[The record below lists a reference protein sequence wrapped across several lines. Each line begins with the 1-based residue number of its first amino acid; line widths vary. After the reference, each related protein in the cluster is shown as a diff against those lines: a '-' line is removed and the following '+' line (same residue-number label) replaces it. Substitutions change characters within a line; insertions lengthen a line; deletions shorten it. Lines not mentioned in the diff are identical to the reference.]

1 MINFHKKTGRPV
13 SVQKGHEDVWFST
26 TGLYASA
33 NDGSARLITA
43 ATLTGNSVPV
53 GVPVEPNMLYFN
65 KTTRKHYISTDQKW
79 IEIPTAGIPGSGTG
93 GGNASNVMIADAG
106 NWYTS
111 NDVEGA
117 LAEVGERLPHL
128 LGTGLLPNYG
138 ANTYDIK
145 TGSEYLL
152 NTTATNKPS
161 SVASWMIS
169 RKSSTGDM
177 YGLAVDKN
185 GQVFSRVN
193 NSFTQL
199 ARNADLDSANNA
211 ISALNSSLAANW
223 KVKDIAAGLFT
234 TAAADAN
241 GVYTVGLNTEA
252 RNLLNGVKNGN
263 YVKKAGDTMTGSLT
277 VRSATG
283 TGIVYVRDATDTNH
297 AGLRAGDDGAGLYDY
312 KRGRNIIANYNSGST
327 YLFGYG
333 KTTSVF
339 RVEHKLNF
347 ETSRTDALGY
357 AFEMHARGVNH
368 VLYAQGKN
376 SRHLFGGN
384 NRGAYIATAGPTG
397 AKANLTFEHLGGGIL
412 PAVKFETTVLH
423 STTRITTGSGVH
435 IGSNETGSG
444 GIAGEERSGAKLH
457 LFPYSHN
464 GSKDQRRRYASIG
477 FDARQD
483 LVTIDTADRRWDLPA
498 GYANGKQ
505 ARVAAGAFIVRSSET
520 VKDVHGEFTE
530 NVLETVKKVKPYIY
544 NYKGSPEKPELGF
557 IVERGVPTLLQE
569 GKGDDRGLNSYSLVA
584 YLWKAV
590 QELTEKVEKLEEQVK
605 R

>member
-1 MINFHKKTGRPV
+1 MINFHKKTGRPA

-79 IEIPTAGIPGSGTG
+79 VEIPTAGIPGSGIG

-117 LAEVGERLPHL
+117 LSEIGDRLPHL

-161 SVASWMIS
+161 SATSWMIS

-199 ARNADLDSANNA
+199 ARKADLDTTNNV

-223 KVKDIAAGLFT
+223 KVKDIRAGLFT
-234 TAAADAN
+234 TVAAGSN

-252 RNLLNGVKNGN
+252 QNLLNGVKNGN
-263 YVKKAGDTMTGSLT
+263 YIRKSGDTTTGNLT
-277 VRSATG
+277 VRSNG
-283 TGIVYVRDATDTNH
+283 TGVLFVRDATDTNYT
-297 AGLRAGDDGAGLYDY
+297 GLRAGDNGSGLYDY

-327 YLFGYG
+327 YVCGYG
-333 KTTSVF
+333 KTTSRF
-339 RVEHKLNF
+339 MVEHKLNF
-347 ETSRTDALGY
+347 ETKRTDGGY
-357 AFEMHARGVNH
+357 AFEMLAKGIHN
-368 VLYAQGKN
+368 VLYLQSKN

-384 NRGAYIATAGPTG
+384 NRGAYISTSGQTG
-397 AKANLTFEHLGGGIL
+397 ARANLTFDHIGGGSI
-412 PAVKFETTVLH
+412 PNVKFDTIALH

-435 IGSNETGSG
+435 IGANETGSG
-444 GIAGEERSGAKLH
+444 GISGKERAGAKLY

-464 GSKDQRRRYASIG
+464 GSSRQRRRYASIG
-477 FDARQD
+477 FDARTD
-483 LVTIDTADRRWDLPA
+483 LVKITTADRRWDLSA
-498 GYANGKQ
+498 GYANYRQ
-505 ARVAAGAFIVRSSET
+505 ARVAAGAFIVRSSES
-520 VKDVHGEFTE
+520 VKDIHGEFTE
-530 NVLETVKKVKPYIY
+530 NVLETVKTVKPYIY
-544 NYKGSPEKPELGF
+544 NYKGSPEKSELGF

>member
-1 MINFHKKTGRPV
+1 MINFHKKTGRPA

-43 ATLTGNSVPV
+43 ATLTGSSVPV

-79 IEIPTAGIPGSGTG
+79 VEIPTAGIPGSGTG

-117 LAEVGERLPHL
+117 LAEIGERLPHL

-161 SVASWMIS
+161 SVTSWLTS
-169 RKSSTGDM
+169 RKSSTGDI

-199 ARNADLDSANNA
+199 ARKTDLDTANNA
-211 ISALNSSLAANW
+211 ISALNSTLVANW
-223 KVKDIAAGLFT
+223 KVKDMNAGTYAAVSSN
-234 TAAADAN
+234 AN
-241 GVYTVGLNTEA
+241 GIYTVGLNTEA
-252 RNLLNGVKNGN
+252 QNLLNGVKNGN
-263 YVKKAGDTMTGSLT
+263 YIKKSGDTTTGNLT
-277 VRSATG
+277 VRSGG
-283 TGIVYVRDATDTNH
+283 TAIVYVRDASDTNYT
-297 AGLRAGDDGAGLYDY
+297 GLRAGDNGSGLYDY
-312 KRGRNIIANYNSGST
+312 KRGRNIFAHYNSGST
-327 YLFGYG
+327 YIFGYG
-333 KTTSVF
+333 QTTSVF
-339 RVEHKLNF
+339 RVDHKLNF
-347 ETSRTDALGY
+347 ETSRTDGGY
-357 AFEMHARGVNH
+357 AFEMHAHGINSA
-368 VLYAQGKN
+368 LYIQNKK
-376 SRHLFGGN
+376 SRLLFGGDN
-384 NRGAYIATAGPTG
+384 YGAYITSASNTG
-397 AKANLTFEHLGGGIL
+397 SRANLRFAHISGGNL

-435 IGSNETGSG
+435 IGANETGSG
-444 GIAGEERSGAKLH
+444 GIAGNEREGAKLY

-464 GSKDQRRRYASIG
+464 GSAAQRRRYAAIG

-483 LVTIDTADRRWDLPA
+483 YVTFHTADRRWDLSA
-498 GYANGKQ
+498 GYANSKQ
-505 ARVAAGAFIVRSSET
+505 ARIAAGAFVVRSSET

-530 NVLETVKKVKPYIY
+530 NVLDTVKSVKPYIY

-557 IVERGVPTLLQE
+557 IVERGVPKLLQE
-569 GKGDDRGLNSYSLVA
+569 GQGDDRGLNSYSLVA

-590 QELTEKVEKLEEQVK
+590 QELAEKVDKLEEQVK

>member
-1 MINFHKKTGRPV
+1 MINFHKKTGRPA

-79 IEIPTAGIPGSGTG
+79 VEIPTAGIPGSGTG

-117 LAEVGERLPHL
+117 LSEIGDRLPHL

-161 SVASWMIS
+161 SVTSWMTS

-199 ARNADLDSANNA
+199 ARKADLDTTNNA

-223 KVKDIAAGLFT
+223 KVKDITAGLFT
-234 TAAADAN
+234 TVAAGAN

-252 RNLLNGVKNGN
+252 QNLLNGVKNGN
-263 YVKKAGDTMTGSLT
+263 YVKKAGDTMTGNLT
-277 VRSATG
+277 VRSGG
-283 TGIVYVRDATDTNH
+283 TGIVYVRDATDSTYI
-297 AGLRAGDDGAGLYDY
+297 GMRAGDTSAGLYDY
-312 KRGRNIIANYNSGST
+312 KNRRGILSSYTGGYF
-327 YLFGYG
+327 YLNGYG
-333 KTTSVF
+333 KNTSHIQVQ
-339 RVEHKLNF
+339 HKLNF
-347 ETSRTDALGY
+347 ETTRTDGGY
-357 AFEMHARGVNH
+357 AFEMHSHGINNT
-368 VLYAQGKN
+368 LYIQNKN
-376 SRHLFGGN
+376 SRLLFGGD
-384 NRGAYIATAGPTG
+384 RYGAYITSASATGSR
-397 AKANLTFEHLGGGIL
+397 ANLRFAHISGGNL

-435 IGSNETGSG
+435 IGANETGSG
-444 GIAGEERSGAKLH
+444 GIAGSEREGAKLY

-464 GSKDQRRRYASIG
+464 GSAAQRRRYAAIG

-483 LVTIDTADRRWDLPA
+483 LVTIHTADRRWDLSA
-498 GYANGKQ
+498 GYANSRQ
-505 ARVAAGAFIVRSSET
+505 ARIAAGAFIVRSSET
-520 VKDVHGEFTE
+520 VKDIHGEFTE